1 MRNTWL
7 NRSIAVVVIAFLG
20 VVGSYSQVETK
31 RLPNT
36 AKDPTYTQQTTTDLR
51 TNADIFGVVRILG
64 TGFIPSESIGV
75 FVETSFASLPE
86 PMMLGQWNVFADGNG
101 NFETRW
107 FMMDNALKYNV
118 TAIGSVSGKAARTGF
133 GGTEILLGSAADL
146 CQCRNGPNGAPEP
159 CTGTNWVNGNLNGSQ
174 AHYLEGESVPYRL
187 AMTGLTVG
195 PTHTVT
201 IEYDTTEGGKHAI
214 DYLTSFDRTETDASP
229 CDGTLNCDPLVHD
242 HFEIPIDVNVTIGH
256 DGIPGTA
263 DDIAQVPGAFTI
275 FNGTVLSVSNYTM
288 LGTFAGKSQV
298 KVSITFT
305 NTDPNV
311 VLAWGGHIATR
322 ADWGVG
328 NSAVAIS
335 GAPFHMRLIDLDGSG
350 GNQDR
355 GLQANAVIYPGRIE
369 IIKDAQPDTTQTFLF
384 TAVGPGATGNFT
396 LDDDGDNTNTYSNTQ
411 AFANLTNFGNGHE
424 VTVTES
430 ADILP
435 YSLSQIVCTSDPGG
449 GTGTNNNTISIPQRQ
464 VVITLEE
471 GEFVTC
477 TFINGRPTSADLML
491 SGRIT
496 DTAGLPVRGAIVQ
509 LFRISNGETY
519 ALSSS
524 TFGYYAFRGLAAG
537 ESYAVTVTAR
547 RYRFDPPLQTI
558 TIVDNMTDVNFV
570 AIQK

>member
-1 MRNTWL
+1 MRNKWL

-20 VVGSYSQVETK
+20 AIGIYSQVEIK

-36 AKDPTYTQQTTTDLR
+36 AKDPASAQQTTSGLYA
-51 TNADIFGVVRILG
+51 NADIFGVVRILG
-64 TGFIPSESIGV
+64 AGFIPSENIGIY
-75 FVETSFASLPE
+75 VETSFASLPE
-86 PMMLGQWNVFADGNG
+86 PMRLGQWNVYADGNG
-101 NFETRW
+101 NFEASWLMTDRT
-107 FMMDNALKYNV
+107 LLYTV
-118 TAIGSVSGKAARTGF
+118 TAVGSVSGKTARANF
-133 GGTEILLGSAADL
+133 GGNDILLGSAADL
-146 CQCRNGPNGAPEP
+146 CQCRNGPADAPEP

-187 AMTGLTVG
+187 AMTGLAVG
-195 PTHTVT
+195 PAHTVT
-201 IEYDTTEGGKHAI
+201 IEYDTSESGKHAI

-229 CDGTLNCDPLVHD
+229 CDGTPNCDPLIHE
-242 HFEIPIDVNVTIGH
+242 HFEIPIDVNVTMGH
-256 DGIPGTA
+256 DGLPGTA
-263 DDIAQVPGAFTI
+263 DDITQIPGAFTI
-275 FNGTVLSVSNYTM
+275 FNGTILSVSNYTM
-288 LGTFAGKSQV
+288 FGTFAGKSQV
-298 KVSITFT
+298 KVTITFT

-311 VLAWGGHIATR
+311 VLAWGGHISTR
-322 ADWGVG
+322 ADWGVD
-328 NSAVAIS
+328 NSAIAIS
-335 GAPFHMRLIDLDGSG
+335 GSPYHMRLIDLDGSG

-355 GLQANAVIYPGRIE
+355 SLQSGAVIYPGRIE

-384 TAVGPGATGNFT
+384 AAVGPGATGDFT

-477 TFINGRPTSADLML
+477 TFINGRPTAADLML
-491 SGRIT
+491 SGRIM
-496 DTAGLPVRGAIVQ
+496 DTAGMPVRGAIVQ
-509 LFRISNGETY
+509 LYRISNGETS
-519 ALSSS
+519 AFSSS

-547 RYRFDPPLQTI
+547 RYRFDPPSQTI